1 MTLAGIVDL
10 FFCYGKR
17 LQAKQR
23 STDATEEEKENDWG
37 WGFGLWRSANSYK
50 LPINGGI
57 ADGPVDGILDT

>member
-1 MTLAGIVDL
+1 MLPRR
-10 FFCYGKR
+10 KR
-17 LQAKQR
+17 R
-23 STDATEEEKENDWG
+23 MNDWG